1 MLNIVMGSAFYKHQ
15 LPAKQLTFFIIDFDS
30 NNRLLTN
37 KLRFTVFDFCTL
49 AAFFFKQNL

>member
-15 LPAKQLTFFIIDFDS
+15 LPAKQPTFFIIDFDS

-49 AAFFFKQNL
+49 ATFFFKQNL

>member
-15 LPAKQLTFFIIDFDS
+15 LPAKQPTFFIIDFDS

-37 KLRFTVFDFCTL
+37 KLRFTVFEKEGCQSTKI
-49 AAFFFKQNL
+49 KQNL